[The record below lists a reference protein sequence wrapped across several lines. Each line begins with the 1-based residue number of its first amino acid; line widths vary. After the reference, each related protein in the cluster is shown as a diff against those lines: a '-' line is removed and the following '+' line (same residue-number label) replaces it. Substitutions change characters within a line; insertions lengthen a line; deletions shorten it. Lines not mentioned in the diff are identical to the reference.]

1 MYIYTWYDAKEKSNE
16 LTSIASTATYVSLFS
31 VQCKIKIECVSD
43 ESVDKQSREVPHSVL
58 WRRAAVLWR
67 GNRNHWSLS
76 VPYNTLSMFWT
87 ILMYPWKEA
96 SYVQF
101 FSHRHRTL
109 FVPSVLFCSKYS
121 GDKESHPATAA
132 PCPGGMRRELR
143 QVSRGSGGQP
153 GFPCGE
159 GPRRCFVSSMK
170 FFYCFCFLQGAVCF
184 MFAQVCC
191 ALLQYCTM

>member
-1 MYIYTWYDAKEKSNE
+1 MCLCFLCNARLRLSVCPTKAWTSKAEKCRT
-16 LTSIASTATYVSLFS
+16 LFCGAGLLFCGVATATTGHSLYPT
-31 VQCKIKIECVSD
+31 I
-43 ESVDKQSREVPHSVL
+43 
-58 WRRAAVLWR
+58 
-67 GNRNHWSLS
+67 
-76 VPYNTLSMFWT
+76 NTLSMFWT
-87 ILMYPWKEA
+87 ISMYPWKEA

-159 GPRRCFVSSMK
+159 GPRICFVSSMN
-170 FFYCFCFLQGAVCF
+170 FSYCFFFFLQGAVCF